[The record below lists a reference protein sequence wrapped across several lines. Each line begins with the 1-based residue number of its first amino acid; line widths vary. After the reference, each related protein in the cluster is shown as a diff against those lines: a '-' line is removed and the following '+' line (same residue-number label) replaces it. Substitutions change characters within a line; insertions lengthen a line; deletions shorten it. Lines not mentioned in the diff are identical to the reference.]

1 MFFSRPYNL
10 VALFPSLPFLFFFLS
25 VETET
30 ESSSASIT
38 NIKAPDSALTERR
51 PARLCPA
58 PLNHRRINITIGGW
72 RAFRLKWWHIV
83 RARPR
88 SDPRARPAP
97 RLLRSSAPAP
107 RSPRPPG
114 EAAAR
119 GSPRRAP
126 CAAAGRGRCGRGCAR
141 VGAEALCWGEDPV
154 RLVQSGRG
162 GRFYAKLMQMKAQKL
177 LTWEYRFPDLGG
189 GG

>member
-107 RSPRPPG
+107 RSPRSPG
-114 EAAAR
+114 EAAAP
-119 GSPRRAP
+119 GPPVARRALRP
-126 CAAAGRGRCGRGCAR
+126 AGGAAAGGAPGWARRRCAGERTPCAWSR
-141 VGAEALCWGEDPV
+141 VGGEDGFM
-154 RLVQSGRG
+154 QSSCR
-162 GRFYAKLMQMKAQKL
+162 
-177 LTWEYRFPDLGG
+177 
-189 GG
+189 

>member
-1 MFFSRPYNL
+1 MLFFHPC
-10 VALFPSLPFLFFFLS
+10 LFYFFLS

-189 GG
+189 GR